1 MKKIFTL
8 LTLSLLSAY
17 LSACTGFN
25 NDRATQF
32 QSLTSSQQAAYWQ
45 KRNVMYLMRQLQ
57 QQGATVYHY
66 GDAYQI
72 IIPTSKLFNGE
83 TTLVSNSADSLIK
96 ALVKFINAQ
105 PTAEVRVLAYTNH
118 DVSKE
123 ANFALTQ
130 SWGEALVNK
139 LRESGLIAGV
149 LSAQGHGE
157 CDNIGKDNTFTSRV
171 EIHYR
176 IAHEY

>member
-8 LTLSLLSAY
+8 LTLSLLSAC

-32 QSLTSSQQAAYWQ
+32 QSLTSTQQAAYWQ
-45 KRNVMYLMRQLQ
+45 ERNITHLMHQLQ

-83 TTLVSNSADSLIK
+83 ATLVSNNADSLIK
-96 ALVKFINAQ
+96 ALVNFINVR
-105 PTAEVRVLAYTNH
+105 PTAGVRVLAYTNLGT
-118 DVSKE
+118 SKE

-130 SWGEALVNK
+130 SWSEALINK
-139 LRESGLIAGV
+139 LRASGLTAGV

-157 CDNIGKDNTFTSRV
+157 CDNIGKDNSFTNRV

-176 IAHEY
+176 IEHEY